1 MENKSFEKIV
11 ITILGALIGNS
22 ATSVFDNNTFTII
35 NGITIGV
42 CAVIIFFLIKKS
54 AK

>member
-1 MENKSFEKIV
+1 MENKFFEKIV

-22 ATSVFDNNTFTII
+22 ATSVFDNTFTVI

-42 CAVIIFFLIKKS
+42 CAVIIFFLVKKDL
-54 AK
+54 K